1 MTRIDRVSVKALD
14 HELRE
19 PFEISLGTREKA
31 RNLVVAV
38 ETDSGVVG
46 HGEGSPLPP
55 VTGETQAGA
64 VETARSVTSMLE
76 GAPLA
81 DYRELISDL
90 RAAAPGAVSALFAV
104 ETALLDAYCRDRGIP
119 LSELFGGKPT
129 AVSTD
134 ITVPIVPSGAAAE
147 RATRAVAAGFDHIK
161 VKTGG
166 TIDTDVA
173 RTVAVADAAP
183 EATITVD
190 ANQGWTPKA
199 AATFVD
205 EVTAAGVDLAMVEQP
220 TPKDDIRGLARA
232 RDRLSVPVAADEA
245 VFTPADATTVVRDGA
260 ADVIN
265 IKLGK
270 SGLLGAA
277 AIATIAEAASLDCM
291 LGCMLEGATGIA
303 TSAHLAAGLGAF
315 DYVDLD
321 GHLLLDETP
330 PSMSFGPRINIDGPG
345 HGVSPP
351 AAVRDMTDG

>member
-1 MTRIDRVSVKALD
+1 MTRIDGVSVAALD
-14 HELRE
+14 HDLRE

-55 VTGETQAGA
+55 VTGETQAAA
-64 VETARSVTSMLE
+64 VATARSVTSLLE
-76 GAPLA
+76 GAALA
-81 DYRELISDL
+81 DYRELVSDL
-90 RAAAPGAVSALFAV
+90 RAAVPGAVSALFAV

-119 LSELFGGKPT
+119 LSELFGGAPT
-129 AVSTD
+129 PVTTD
-134 ITVPIVPSGAAAE
+134 ITVPIVPPDAAAE
-147 RATRAVAAGFDHIK
+147 RATRAAAAGFDHIK

-166 TIDTDVA
+166 AIDADVA

-183 EATITVD
+183 DATITVD

-205 EVTAAGVDLAMVEQP
+205 EVTAAGVDLALVEQP

-232 RDRLSVPVAADEA
+232 RDRLPVPVAADEA
-245 VFTPADATTVVRDGA
+245 VFTPADATAVVREGA
-260 ADVIN
+260 ADVLN
-265 IKLGK
+265 VKLGK

-321 GHLLLDETP
+321 GHLLFDECP
-330 PSMSFGPRINIDGPG
+330 PSMSFGPRIDIDGPG

-351 AAVRDMTDG
+351 AAVCDATER

>member
-1 MTRIDRVSVKALD
+1 MTRIDRVFVESLEHD
-14 HELRE
+14 LCE

-31 RNLVVAV
+31 RNIVVAV
-38 ETDSGVVG
+38 ETDAGVVG

-55 VTGETQAGA
+55 VTGETQAAA
-64 VETARSVTSMLE
+64 VATARSVTSILE
-76 GAPLA
+76 GAALA
-81 DYRELISDL
+81 DYRELVSDL
-90 RAAAPGAVSALFAV
+90 RAAVPGAVSALFAV

-119 LSELFGGKPT
+119 LSELFGGAPT
-129 AVSTD
+129 PVTTD
-134 ITVPIVPSGAAAE
+134 ITVPIVTPDVAAE
-147 RATRAVAAGFDHIK
+147 RATRAAAAGFDHIK

-166 TIDTDVA
+166 AIDADVA

-183 EATITVD
+183 DAIITVD

-199 AATFVD
+199 TEQFVD
-205 EVTAAGVDLAMVEQP
+205 GVTAAGVDLALVEQP
-220 TPKDDIRGLARA
+220 TPKDDIRGLART

-245 VFTPADATTVVRDGA
+245 VFTPADATAVVRDGA
-260 ADVIN
+260 ADMIN
-265 IKLGK
+265 VKLGK

-277 AIATIAEAASLDCM
+277 AIAAIAEAASLDCM

-321 GHLLLDETP
+321 GHLLFEECP
-330 PSMSFGPRINIDGPG
+330 PSMSSGPRIDIDGPG

-351 AAVRDMTDG
+351 AVVSGAMQN

>member
-1 MTRIDRVSVKALD
+1 MTRIDRISVEPLD

-31 RNLVVAV
+31 RNLVVTV

-55 VTGETQAGA
+55 VTGETQAAA
-64 VETARSVTSMLE
+64 VATARSGTSLLE
-76 GAPLA
+76 GASLA
-81 DYRELISDL
+81 DYRELVSDL
-90 RAAAPGAVSALFAV
+90 RAAVPGGVSALFAV
-104 ETALLDAYCRDRGIP
+104 ETALLDAYCRDRAIP
-119 LSELFGGKPT
+119 LSELFGGAPT
-129 AVSTD
+129 TVTTD
-134 ITVPIVPSGAAAE
+134 ITVPIVTPDAAAE
-147 RATRAVAAGFDHIK
+147 RATRAATAGFDHIK
-161 VKTGG
+161 VKAGG
-166 TIDTDVA
+166 EVGADVA

-183 EATITVD
+183 DATITVD

-205 EVTAAGVDLAMVEQP
+205 EVTAAGVDLALVEQP
-220 TPKDDIRGLARA
+220 TPKDDICGLARA
-232 RDRLSVPVAADEA
+232 RDRLPVPVAADET
-245 VFTPADATTVVRDGA
+245 VFTPADATAVVREGA

-265 IKLGK
+265 VKLGK

-277 AIATIAEAASLDCM
+277 AIVNIAEAASLDCM

-321 GHLLLDETP
+321 GHLLFDECP
-330 PSMSFGPRINIDGPG
+330 PSMSFGPRIDIDGPG

-351 AAVRDMTDG
+351 AAVCDATER

>member
-1 MTRIDRVSVKALD
+1 MTRIDRVSVEPLD

-38 ETDSGVVG
+38 ETDTGIVG

-55 VTGETQAGA
+55 VTGETQAAA
-64 VETARSVTSMLE
+64 VATARSVTSMLE
-76 GAPLA
+76 GAALA
-81 DYRELISDL
+81 DYRELVSDL
-90 RAAAPGAVSALFAV
+90 RAAVPGAVSALFAV

-119 LSELFGGKPT
+119 LSELFGGAPA
-129 AVSTD
+129 AVTTD
-134 ITVPIVPSGAAAE
+134 ITVPIVSPDAAAE
-147 RATRAVAAGFDHIK
+147 RATRAAAAGFDHIK

-166 TIDTDVA
+166 AVDDDVA

-183 EATITVD
+183 DATITVD

-199 AATFVD
+199 TERFVD
-205 EVTAAGVDLAMVEQP
+205 EVTAAGVDLALVEQP

-245 VFTPADATTVVRDGA
+245 VFTPADATAVVRDGA

-265 IKLGK
+265 VKLGK

-277 AIATIAEAASLDCM
+277 AIVNIAEAASLDCM

-330 PSMSFGPRINIDGPG
+330 PSMSFGPHIDIDGPG
-345 HGVSPP
+345 HGISPP
-351 AAVRDMTDG
+351 AAVSDMTEN

>member
-1 MTRIDRVSVKALD
+1 MTRIDRVSVAALD
-14 HELRE
+14 RELRE
-19 PFEISLGTREKA
+19 PFEISLGTRAKA

-46 HGEGSPLPP
+46 YGEGSPLPP
-55 VTGETQAGA
+55 VTGETQAAA
-64 VETARSVTSMLE
+64 VATARSVTSLLE
-76 GAPLA
+76 GAALA
-81 DYRELISDL
+81 DYRELVSDL
-90 RAAAPGAVSALFAV
+90 RAAVPGAVSALFAV

-119 LSELFGGKPT
+119 LSELFGGAPT
-129 AVSTD
+129 TVTTD
-134 ITVPIVPSGAAAE
+134 ITVPIVTPDAAAE
-147 RATRAVAAGFDHIK
+147 RATRAAAAGFDHIK

-166 TIDTDVA
+166 EIDADVA

-183 EATITVD
+183 DATITVD

-205 EVTAAGVDLAMVEQP
+205 EVTAAGVDLALVEQP

-232 RDRLSVPVAADEA
+232 RDRLPVPVAADEA
-245 VFTPADATTVVRDGA
+245 VFTPADATAVVRDGA

-265 IKLGK
+265 VKLGK

-277 AIATIAEAASLDCM
+277 AIAAIAEAASLDCM

-321 GHLLLDETP
+321 GHLLFDECP
-330 PSMSFGPRINIDGPG
+330 PSMSFGPDIDIDGPG

-351 AAVRDMTDG
+351 TAVSDATER

>member
-1 MTRIDRVSVKALD
+1 MTRIDRVSVEPLD

-31 RNLVVAV
+31 RNLVVTV

-55 VTGETQAGA
+55 VTGETQAAA
-64 VETARSVTSMLE
+64 VATARSVTSLLE
-76 GAPLA
+76 GASLA
-81 DYRELISDL
+81 DYRELVSDL
-90 RAAAPGAVSALFAV
+90 RAAEPGGVSALFAA
-104 ETALLDAYCRDRGIP
+104 ETALLDAYCRDRNIP
-119 LSELFGGKPT
+119 LSELFGGAPT
-129 AVSTD
+129 PVTTD
-134 ITVPIVPSGAAAE
+134 ITVPIVPPDAAAE
-147 RATRAVAAGFDHIK
+147 RATRAAAAGFDHIK

-166 TIDTDVA
+166 AIDADVA
-173 RTVAVADAAP
+173 RTAAVADAAP
-183 EATITVD
+183 GATITVD

-199 AATFVD
+199 VATFVD
-205 EVTAAGVDLAMVEQP
+205 EVTAAGVDLALVEQP

-232 RDRLSVPVAADEA
+232 RDRLSVPVAADET
-245 VFTPADATTVVRDGA
+245 VFTPTDATAVVREGA

-265 IKLGK
+265 VKLGK

-277 AIATIAEAASLDCM
+277 AIVNIAEAASLDCM

-315 DYVDLD
+315 DHVDLD

-330 PSMSFGPRINIDGPG
+330 PSMSFGPRIDTDGPG

-351 AAVRDMTDG
+351 TTVSNATEN